1 MTTARMIGGAL
12 LVGLGLATMPNAHP
26 ALAQANDWPC
36 VQRLVPQLEAGQ
48 MWSGPALPALGDQ
61 QPPPEVHMLAER
73 LADVKTAPEAVEAEV
88 KAFADRQPADQRQA
102 ALSQLFA
109 VAFDRLNSERS
120 ILIGGIKHYAR
131 GQRLLAEKVAAET
144 REAQAL
150 SQQPTP
156 PTPHASTICKP
167 PAPGTPRVFT
177 DRQRQL
183 RLVCDQPVLVEQRAF
198 ALARIIQDQL
208 K

>member
-156 PTPHASTICKP
+156 DAARLDDLQTTRAWDT
-167 PAPGTPRVFT
+167 RVFT

>member
-12 LVGLGLATMPNAHP
+12 LVGLGLAAMPNAHP

-88 KAFADRQPADQRQA
+88 KTFADGQPADQRQA

-144 REAQAL
+144 REVQAL

-156 PTPHASTICKP
+156 DAARLDDLQTTRAWDT
-167 PAPGTPRVFT
+167 RVFT

-198 ALARIIQDQL
+198 ALARTIQDQL

>member
-1 MTTARMIGGAL
+1 M
-12 LVGLGLATMPNAHP
+12 GLGLAAAPDRHP
-26 ALAQANDWPC
+26 AQAQAQAQANDWPC

-48 MWSGPALPALGDQ
+48 MWSGPALPAPGDQ
-61 QPPPEVHMLAER
+61 QPSPEVSMLAER
-73 LADVKTAPEAVEAEV
+73 LANVKTAPEEVETEV
-88 KAFADRQPADQRQA
+88 KAFADSQPPDQRQA

-109 VAFDRLNSERS
+109 AAFTRLNSERS

-131 GQRLLAEKVAAET
+131 GQRLLADKVAAET

-150 SQQPTP
+150 SQQP
-156 PTPHASTICKP
+156 
-167 PAPGTPRVFT
+167 APDAARLDDLQTTRAWDTRVFT

-198 ALARIIQDQL
+198 ALARIIQEQM